1 VRLRLAAA
9 AAALFSFALATPARA
24 DGEAWVWIE
33 NRIPI
38 LRTDAPAAGRI
49 DWRVFTDFRAN
60 GRSEGLA
67 QAFLRMGPLFYASSW
82 LFIGTHG
89 VIYSDRLANG
99 THDQEARIELEP
111 NVFFRVGDFAFND
124 RNRGEYRWRDSGER
138 YRYRN
143 QLRISYAPKGAL
155 WIPFIWDEALV
166 DLSGSGFNQN
176 RASAGL
182 GRLLTDTIRL
192 DVGYIFRSR
201 KESGDWSHD
210 HVLNLYLY
218 FDVPPK
224 VEPKAATDPPAPPL
238 PVDGAPPP
246 APSAPSAPATA
257 APPPPSPPP
266 PPPIDGAPPPTEEK
280 AQ

>member
-1 VRLRLAAA
+1 MGVDDLRLRLAAA
-9 AAALFSFALATPARA
+9 AALLALSLAPPARA
-24 DGEAWVWIE
+24 DGEAWLWFE
-33 NRIPI
+33 NRVPI

-49 DWRVFTDFRAN
+49 DWRIFSDVRLN
-60 GRSEGLA
+60 GRSDGLA

-111 NVFFRVGDFAFND
+111 NIFFRVGDFAFND

-143 QLRISYAPKGAL
+143 QLRISYAPKGAR
-155 WIPFIWDEALV
+155 WIPYIWDEALI
-166 DLSGSGFNQN
+166 DLSGLGFNQN

-201 KESGDWSHD
+201 EERGDWSHD
-210 HVLNLYLY
+210 HILNLYFY

-224 VEPKAATDPPAPPL
+224 VEPKAPADAPPPPPPPPADGALPAPP
-238 PVDGAPPP
+238 PSAPPP
-246 APSAPSAPATA
+246 APPPPVD
-257 APPPPSPPP
+257 APPPE
-266 PPPIDGAPPPTEEK
+266 PT
-280 AQ
+280 AQKTQ